1 MLREL
6 KIDCNLTSTN
16 LVQAARFI
24 VFSSTPMI
32 FVYTRRQFF
41 MRILGGTRA
50 ATSGAGY
57 LWVKSLQANWELGGF
72 SPVLLENL
80 VGNNFTCC
88 ASKCA
93 SSGSLKT
100 CVNENLMQDYSYWI
114 SRKIELTKDSPGP
127 TQKGI
132 YRRRSQA

>member
-1 MLREL
+1 M
-6 KIDCNLTSTN
+6 I
-16 LVQAARFI
+16 LVY
-24 VFSSTPMI
+24 P
-32 FVYTRRQFF
+32 RRQFF

-50 ATSGAGY
+50 ATSGEGC

-100 CVNENLMQDYSYWI
+100 CVSENLMRDYSYWI
-114 SRKIELTKDSPGP
+114 SRKIGLTKYSPAP
-127 TQKGI
+127 TQKEFI
-132 YRRRSQA
+132 DDDLRLKERSKRRESRAQLLLSRK

>member
-1 MLREL
+1 
-6 KIDCNLTSTN
+6 
-16 LVQAARFI
+16 
-24 VFSSTPMI
+24 
-32 FVYTRRQFF
+32 
-41 MRILGGTRA
+41 MRICILGGTKA
-50 ATSGAGY
+50 ATSGVLY
-57 LWVKSLQANWELGGF
+57 LWVKSLQANWEQGGF

-114 SRKIELTKDSPGP
+114 SRKIELTKYSSGP

-132 YRRRSQA
+132 YGRRSQA

>member
-1 MLREL
+1 
-6 KIDCNLTSTN
+6 
-16 LVQAARFI
+16 
-24 VFSSTPMI
+24 MI

-72 SPVLLENL
+72 SPVLILENL

-88 ASKCA
+88 SSKCA

-100 CVNENLMQDYSYWI
+100 CVNKTLMQDYS
-114 SRKIELTKDSPGP
+114 S
-127 TQKGI
+127 
-132 YRRRSQA
+132 

>member
-1 MLREL
+1 
-6 KIDCNLTSTN
+6 
-16 LVQAARFI
+16 
-24 VFSSTPMI
+24 
-32 FVYTRRQFF
+32 
-41 MRILGGTRA
+41 MRIRGGTRA

-100 CVNENLMQDYSYWI
+100 CVNENLMQDYSSWI
-114 SRKIELTKDSPGP
+114 SRKIELTKYSPGP
-127 TQKGI
+127 PTKEFI
-132 YRRRSQA
+132 DDDLKLKACSKRREARAQPLLSRK

>member
-1 MLREL
+1 
-6 KIDCNLTSTN
+6 
-16 LVQAARFI
+16 
-24 VFSSTPMI
+24 MI
-32 FVYTRRQFF
+32 FLYLRREFF
-41 MRILGGTRA
+41 MRMLGWTRA

-57 LWVKSLQANWELGGF
+57 LWVKSLPANWELAGF

-100 CVNENLMQDYSYWI
+100 CVNKTLMQDYS
-114 SRKIELTKDSPGP
+114 S
-127 TQKGI
+127 
-132 YRRRSQA
+132 